1 MADKPEKFIDE
12 NGIRS
17 DGRRANEIRD
27 VKIEVGVL
35 SRADGSCYLEF
46 GKNKVM
52 AAVYGPREVHP
63 RHQQKSNRAIVRYKY
78 NMASFSVEDRKRP
91 GPDRRSIEVSKVS
104 REALEDQIFTE
115 YFPKS
120 AIDVFVEVLQADAGT
135 RTAALNAA
143 SVALADAG
151 IPMRS
156 LVSAC
161 AVGKVD
167 DTLVLDLNKDEDNYG
182 QADMPIA
189 MTPDGKITLLQ
200 MDGHLTQEEFK
211 QGLEM
216 AQEGCR
222 QVYEMQRKAL
232 MDHYSK
238 KTEVLSTEVT
248 AAEDVK
254 GDAPEEPE
262 DVTPVEVLEDTED
275 TDKIDDTNETGDTKE
290 TEGTKETGDTEETED
305 TVKAGDVEELED
317 SGEEVPDT
325 GENADETDGQMDESE
340 EEISNE

>member
-1 MADKPEKFIDE
+1 MNDKPEKFIDN
-12 NGIRS
+12 NGLRL
-17 DGRRANEIRD
+17 DGRKADQIRNI
-27 VKIEVGVL
+27 KIEVGVL
-35 SRADGSCYLEF
+35 SRADGSCYLEM
-46 GKNKVM
+46 GNNKII

-63 RHQQKSNRAIVRYKY
+63 RHQQKSNKAIVRYKY

-104 REALEDQIFTE
+104 REALEDMIFTE

-120 AIDVFVEVLQADAGT
+120 AIDIFVEVLQADAGT

-151 IPMRS
+151 IPMRG

-167 DTLVLDLNKDEDNYG
+167 ETLVLDLNKDEDNYG

-200 MDGHLTQEEFK
+200 MDGNFTLEQFK

-222 QVYEMQRKAL
+222 QVYEFQRKAL
-232 MDHYSK
+232 LDYYAK
-238 KTEVLSTEVT
+238 KEETEEIAVVEEVLQE
-248 AAEDVK
+248 E
-254 GDAPEEPE
+254 APEEVVEESVAEEIEE
-262 DVTPVEVLEDTED
+262 DEEVKAAEAESDQEIEEEEAT
-275 TDKIDDTNETGDTKE
+275 E
-290 TEGTKETGDTEETED
+290 TEEPEEED
-305 TVKAGDVEELED
+305 EEE
-317 SGEEVPDT
+317 
-325 GENADETDGQMDESE
+325 DESTIDEFDE
-340 EEISNE
+340 EKEVS

>member
-1 MADKPEKFIDE
+1 MNDKPEKFIDN
-12 NGIRS
+12 NGLRL
-17 DGRRANEIRD
+17 DGRKADQIRNI
-27 VKIEVGVL
+27 KIDVGVL
-35 SRADGSCYLEF
+35 SRADGSCYLEM
-46 GKNKVM
+46 GNNKII

-63 RHQQKSNRAIVRYKY
+63 RHQQKSNKAIVRYKY

-104 REALEDQIFTE
+104 REALEDMIFTE

-120 AIDVFVEVLQADAGT
+120 AIDIFVEVLQADAGT

-151 IPMRS
+151 IPMRG

-167 DTLVLDLNKDEDNYG
+167 ETLVVDLNKDEDNYG

-200 MDGHLTQEEFK
+200 MDGNFTLEQFK

-222 QVYEMQRKAL
+222 QVYEFQRKAL
-232 MDHYSK
+232 LDYYAK
-238 KTEVLSTEVT
+238 KEETEEIAVVEEVLQEEAPEEVVEESVAEEIEEDEEVK
-248 AAEDVK
+248 AAEAESDQEIEEEE
-254 GDAPEEPE
+254 ATETEEPE
-262 DVTPVEVLEDTED
+262 DED
-275 TDKIDDTNETGDTKE
+275 
-290 TEGTKETGDTEETED
+290 EEE
-305 TVKAGDVEELED
+305 
-317 SGEEVPDT
+317 
-325 GENADETDGQMDESE
+325 DESTIDEFDE
-340 EEISNE
+340 EKEVS